1 MPESLRAKTFRGVAW
16 SAIDKILVKIVQ
28 FAVNIII
35 ARILMPEDYGIIGMI
50 MVFITLSYL
59 VIDSGFSQALVQR
72 LDRTQVDMS
81 TAFYFNIL
89 VGVICYAILYL
100 LSPLIA
106 SFYNLDILCSIL
118 RVIGLVVIFNS
129 LCTVQRANLLIN
141 IDFRT
146 TAIINITAALISGIV
161 GIILAQSGYGVWSLV
176 SQTLVMQGIST
187 FLLWIIGRWKPTLV
201 FSLDSVKALW
211 HFGSKLLF
219 AGTVA
224 TIVREVNTIF
234 IGRFYRAQELG
245 YYHRA
250 VQTTDII
257 STTMNDVINAVTFP
271 VLSSVQDNN
280 ERLVSI
286 YSRMLSMT
294 AFCIFPV
301 MALLAVIADPLVN
314 LLLTDK
320 WSPIVPLIRWLCIAR
335 VFTPIS
341 ALNMNIL
348 NAIGRTD
355 LYLKVDLSKIPLII
369 GIMALTLP
377 ISVRVVVIGNA
388 LSSFI
393 CYFINVYYPGKIFG
407 FGVKKQFLIFS
418 KTILATLGM
427 IVVAILSMHIFSN
440 NLLQILTVGALSI
453 ISYVAFSFIL
463 KSQEVD
469 VIFNLAK
476 NFVCKIKS

>member
-201 FSLDSVKALW
+201 F
-211 HFGSKLLF
+211 
-219 AGTVA
+219 
-224 TIVREVNTIF
+224 
-234 IGRFYRAQELG
+234 
-245 YYHRA
+245 
-250 VQTTDII
+250 
-257 STTMNDVINAVTFP
+257 
-271 VLSSVQDNN
+271 
-280 ERLVSI
+280 
-286 YSRMLSMT
+286 
-294 AFCIFPV
+294 
-301 MALLAVIADPLVN
+301 
-314 LLLTDK
+314 
-320 WSPIVPLIRWLCIAR
+320 
-335 VFTPIS
+335 
-341 ALNMNIL
+341 
-348 NAIGRTD
+348 
-355 LYLKVDLSKIPLII
+355 
-369 GIMALTLP
+369 
-377 ISVRVVVIGNA
+377 
-388 LSSFI
+388 
-393 CYFINVYYPGKIFG
+393 
-407 FGVKKQFLIFS
+407 
-418 KTILATLGM
+418 
-427 IVVAILSMHIFSN
+427 
-440 NLLQILTVGALSI
+440 
-453 ISYVAFSFIL
+453 
-463 KSQEVD
+463 
-469 VIFNLAK
+469 
-476 NFVCKIKS
+476 